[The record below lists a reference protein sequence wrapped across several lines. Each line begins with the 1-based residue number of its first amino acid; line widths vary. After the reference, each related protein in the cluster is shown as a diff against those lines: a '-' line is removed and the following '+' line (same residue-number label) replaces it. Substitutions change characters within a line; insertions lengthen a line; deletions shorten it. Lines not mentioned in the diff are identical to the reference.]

1 MTAADPKAQVD
12 RQIDTARTRVTRY
25 RLAPGA
31 TTGAHRHEYDYV
43 IVPVTSGRLR
53 VVANGQEIF
62 ADLASGVSYARSAG
76 VEHEVFNAGTG
87 EMIFVEVELKP

>member
-1 MTAADPKAQVD
+1 MTEAAPQAKIDCQV
-12 RQIDTARTRVTRY
+12 DTARTRVTRY

-31 TTGAHRHEYDYV
+31 TTGAHRHEHDYV

-62 ADLASGVSYARSAG
+62 ADLASGVSYARPAG
-76 VEHEVFNAGTG
+76 VQHEVFNAGSG
-87 EMIFVEVELKP
+87 EMVFVEVELKP

>member
-1 MTAADPKAQVD
+1 MTAEPTRATID

-25 RLAPGA
+25 RLMPGA
-31 TTGAHRHEYDYV
+31 TTGAHRHDYDYV

-53 VVANGQEIF
+53 VVANGKEVF
-62 ADLASGVSYARSAG
+62 ADLASGVSYTRSAG

>member
-1 MTAADPKAQVD
+1 MTAANPKAQVD

-62 ADLASGVSYARSAG
+62 ADLASGISYARPAG
-76 VEHEVFNAGTG
+76 VEHEVFNAGIG

>member
-1 MTAADPKAQVD
+1 MTASPKAQVD
-12 RQIDTARTRVTRY
+12 RQIDIARTRVTRY

-53 VVANGQEIF
+53 VVSNGQEIF
-62 ADLASGVSYARSAG
+62 ADLASGVSYARPAG
-76 VEHEVFNAGTG
+76 VEHEVFNAGPA

>member
-1 MTAADPKAQVD
+1 MTAEPTKAVID

-25 RLAPGA
+25 RLMPGA
-31 TTGAHRHEYDYV
+31 TTGAHRHDYDYV

-53 VVANGQEIF
+53 VVANGKEVF

>member
-1 MTAADPKAQVD
+1 MTAAEPKAKVD

-31 TTGAHRHEYDYV
+31 TTGAHRHEHDYV

-53 VVANGQEIF
+53 VVANGEEVF
-62 ADLASGVSYARSAG
+62 ADLASGVSYVRPAG
-76 VEHEVFNAGTG
+76 VEHEVFNAGAG

>member
-1 MTAADPKAQVD
+1 MTAPPKAQVD
-12 RQIDTARTRVTRY
+12 CQVDIARTRVTRY

-43 IVPVTSGRLR
+43 IVPVASGRLR
-53 VVANGQEIF
+53 VIANGKEMV
-62 ADLASGVSYARSAG
+62 ADLASGVSYARPAG
-76 VEHEVFNAGTG
+76 VEHEVFNAGAD

>member
-1 MTAADPKAQVD
+1 MSTQAPKARVD
-12 RQIDTARTRVTRY
+12 RQIDIARTRVTRY

-31 TTGAHRHEYDYV
+31 STGAHRHEYDYV

-76 VEHEVFNAGTG
+76 VEHEVFNAGTA

>member
-1 MTAADPKAQVD
+1 MTAATPKAQVD
-12 RQIDTARTRVTRY
+12 RQLDTARTRVTRF

-62 ADLASGVSYARSAG
+62 ADLASGVCYARSAG

-87 EMIFVEVELKP
+87 EVIFVEVELKP

>member
-1 MTAADPKAQVD
+1 MTASPKAQVD
-12 RQIDTARTRVTRY
+12 KQIDIARTRVTRY
-25 RLAPGA
+25 RLPPGA

-62 ADLASGVSYARSAG
+62 ADLASGVSYARPAG
-76 VEHEVFNAGTG
+76 VEHEVFNAGTA

>member
-1 MTAADPKAQVD
+1 MSVPPTAQVD
-12 RQIDTARTRVTRY
+12 RQIDSARTRVTRY

-43 IVPVTSGRLR
+43 IVPVTTGRLR

-62 ADLASGVSYARSAG
+62 ADLASGVSYARPAG
-76 VEHEVFNAGTG
+76 VEHEVFNAGTA

>member
-1 MTAADPKAQVD
+1 MTARDPKAQVD

-62 ADLASGVSYARSAG
+62 ADLASGISYARPAG
-76 VEHEVFNAGTG
+76 VEHEVFNAGIG

>member
-1 MTAADPKAQVD
+1 MNATPKALAD
-12 RQIDTARTRVTRY
+12 CQIDTARTRVTRY
-25 RLAPGA
+25 RFAPGA
-31 TTGAHRHEYDYV
+31 TTGPHRHEYDYV

-62 ADLASGVSYARSAG
+62 ADLVSGVSYARPAG

-87 EMIFVEVELKP
+87 EMIFLEVEIKP

>member
-1 MTAADPKAQVD
+1 MSVPPTARVD
-12 RQIDTARTRVTRY
+12 RQIDSARTRVTRY

-43 IVPVTSGRLR
+43 IVPVTTGRLR

-62 ADLASGVSYARSAG
+62 ADLASGVSYARPAG
-76 VEHEVFNAGTG
+76 VEHEVFNAGTA